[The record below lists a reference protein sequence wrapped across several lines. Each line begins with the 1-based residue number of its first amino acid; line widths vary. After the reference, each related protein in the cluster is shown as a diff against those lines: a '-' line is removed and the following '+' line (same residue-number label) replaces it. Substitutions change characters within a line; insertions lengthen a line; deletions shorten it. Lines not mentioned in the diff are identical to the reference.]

1 MTRSPTPDASTGLV
15 TDLYQLTMAYAYWK
29 KGLAEREA
37 VFHLSFRAQP
47 FKGSFSL
54 CCGLQSALDFLAN
67 WHFDPTDLHYLETL
81 RDQTGN
87 RLFPDDFLDYLAGLH
102 YTGDIEAIPEGTIAF
117 PHQPLVR
124 VRGPLLAAQ
133 LIESGLLNLINYQTL
148 ICTKA
153 ARICLAAAPA
163 PVLEFGL
170 RRAQGIDG
178 ALAATRASY
187 IGGCNATSSLWAG
200 KQLGIPVR
208 GTHAHSWV
216 LAFDDELTAFESFA
230 DVYPDN
236 CVFLVDTFDTLQGV
250 QHAIQVGKR
259 LRATGHQLVGV
270 RLDSGDL
277 GTLSHQA
284 RQLLDQANFHQTVI
298 VASNDLNEHTIAHLK
313 SQQAPIGIWGVG
325 TRLVTASDQPSL
337 GGVYKLS
344 ALRDAQGLWQHK
356 LKRSEND
363 EKHTLPGMLQV
374 RRYYRNGAPFGDM
387 LYDELTEQSNNAIPM
402 SGNGE
407 DLVMDESL
415 ETEDLLTPVMR
426 AGRVVAPPPS
436 LRQLQQRTQRQLKQ
450 FGITSWEHRDRS
462 ATYHVTTERNFF
474 DHTQTLLR
482 AAKETTS

>member
-1 MTRSPTPDASTGLV
+1 MTRSSATDASTGLV

-29 KGLAEREA
+29 RGLANREA
-37 VFHLSFRAQP
+37 VFHLSFREQP
-47 FKGSFSL
+47 FAGSFSL
-54 CCGLQSALDFLAN
+54 CCGLDSALDFLAN
-67 WHFDPTDLHYLETL
+67 WHFDATDLDYLETL
-81 RDQTGN
+81 TDHTDN
-87 RLFPDDFLDYLAGLH
+87 RLFPNDFLDYLSRLR
-102 YTGDIEAIPEGTIAF
+102 YTGDIDAIPEGTIVF

-124 VRGPLLAAQ
+124 VRGPLISAQ

-153 ARICLAAAPA
+153 ARICLAAAPT

-178 ALAATRASY
+178 SLAATRAAY
-187 IGGCNATSSLWAG
+187 IGGCRATSSLWAG

-216 LAFDDELTAFESFA
+216 LAFDDELAAFTAFAE
-230 DVYPDN
+230 VYPDN
-236 CVFLVDTFDTLQGV
+236 CVFLVDTFDTLRGI
-250 QHAIQVGKR
+250 QHAIQVGQR
-259 LRATGHQLVGV
+259 LRATGHELVGI

-284 RQLLDQANFHQTVI
+284 RQLLDQANFHQAVI
-298 VASNDLNEHTIAHLK
+298 VASNDLDEHAIAHWK

-344 ALRDAQGLWQHK
+344 ALRNSQGQWKHK

-374 RRYYRNGAPFGDM
+374 RRYHRNGAPHGDM
-387 LYDELTEQSNNAIPM
+387 LYDELTEQSNCAVPM
-402 SGNGE
+402 RGNTE
-407 DLVMDESL
+407 QVVMDESL
-415 ETEDLLTPVMR
+415 AAEELLIPVMR
-426 AGRVVAPPPS
+426 AGNVVAHSPS
-436 LRQLQQRTQRQLKQ
+436 LHQLQQRTQDQLTL
-450 FGITSWEHRDRS
+450 FGITSWQHRDRGT
-462 ATYHVTTERNFF
+462 AYHVTTERNFF
-474 DHTQTLLR
+474 DHTQTLLH